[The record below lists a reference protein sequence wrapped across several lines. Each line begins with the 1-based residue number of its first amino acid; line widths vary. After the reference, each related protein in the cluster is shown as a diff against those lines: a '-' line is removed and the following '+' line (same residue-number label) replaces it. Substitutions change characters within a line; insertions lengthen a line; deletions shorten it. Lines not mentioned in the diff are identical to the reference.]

1 MKLSWIRISR
11 WGVVVIAPVL
21 AAPACDDA
29 NLTVANSPIFSA
41 PVGRLETRLVSVV
54 NTGGVDAKLGEVSA
68 AALGLA
74 APFSL
79 VGGTCTSGAVVPKS
93 YGSCTLQIG
102 FMGSQAREYTQSLAL
117 SYGWGGGAGSGT
129 LSVSVSGYG
138 RAPIATSWD
147 YRAFA
152 NRPLGSATE
161 TEVVVRNAG
170 GYTVTLGDVSSSR
183 LALEAPF
190 FGAGGTCA
198 SGATLAPDGTCTI
211 VARFAPTAIDTF
223 EDGLEFEYNW
233 AGSGVASFPHYQYI
247 SGSTVVPVTVSAEPT
262 ILAPVPVGGSAVQTL
277 TVRNAGGEIAVLG
290 TIDTAALGL
299 APPFVLAGGSCSTGL
314 ALAPNGGSCTL
325 DVAFS
330 AATPG
335 AANANLVIRY
345 GWAGSAIAFSVSHAI
360 PATAMA
366 PSSADCYATGCAA
379 GQVCAQ
385 ITSSA
390 AGAGTCV
397 SVPAP
402 PPGCM
407 APCIWEARKN
417 CLPVLGACNAQTV
430 QNPSEPSGQIT
441 TLCDPATRWA
451 TVEDRRFGGVS
462 FGAAYRHDAAT
473 CYSTGFNV
481 LGNNR
486 YEIPHTDGTGPIGV
500 TLLTVPGIETRSVW
514 CGPYTSTAGLDPAQS
529 YQENTTAPE
538 CVAWERQYLD
548 WTRCRSQASGSCAG
562 L

>member
-1 MKLSWIRISR
+1 
-11 WGVVVIAPVL
+11 
-21 AAPACDDA
+21 
-29 NLTVANSPIFSA
+29 
-41 PVGRLETRLVSVV
+41 
-54 NTGGVDAKLGEVSA
+54 
-68 AALGLA
+68 
-74 APFSL
+74 
-79 VGGTCTSGAVVPKS
+79 
-93 YGSCTLQIG
+93 
-102 FMGSQAREYTQSLAL
+102 
-117 SYGWGGGAGSGT
+117 
-129 LSVSVSGYG
+129 
-138 RAPIATSWD
+138 
-147 YRAFA
+147 
-152 NRPLGSATE
+152 
-161 TEVVVRNAG
+161 
-170 GYTVTLGDVSSSR
+170 
-183 LALEAPF
+183 
-190 FGAGGTCA
+190 A
-198 SGATLAPDGTCTI
+198 S
-211 VARFAPTAIDTF
+211 
-223 EDGLEFEYNW
+223 
-233 AGSGVASFPHYQYI
+233 
-247 SGSTVVPVTVSAEPT
+247 
-262 ILAPVPVGGSAVQTL
+262 
-277 TVRNAGGEIAVLG
+277 
-290 TIDTAALGL
+290 
-299 APPFVLAGGSCSTGL
+299 
-314 ALAPNGGSCTL
+314 
-325 DVAFS
+325 
-330 AATPG
+330 TPG

-345 GWAGSAIAFSVSHAI
+345 GWGGSAIAFSVSHAI
-360 PATAMA
+360 PATAVA

-462 FGAAYRHDAAT
+462 FGAAYRHNAAT
-473 CYSTGFNV
+473 CYSTGFNA

-514 CGPYTSTAGLDPAQS
+514 CGPYTSTSGLDPAQS

-562 L
+562 F